1 MSLTLGRAPLA
12 HPPAGDRNFDLDLPD
27 TVLYMEDVFQRVRVY
42 LGGEKVA
49 DSARVRILH
58 QSDDVPRYCF
68 PAEDV
73 RMDLLEESGRG
84 ESEVKGPVT
93 YYTVAAGDGRAEDA
107 AWQHTGPPDSASFL
121 EGLVTFDWDAMDA
134 WFEEED
140 EVVVHPKDPYHRVDV
155 LRSTRRVRIA
165 LDGVE
170 LADSRRAV
178 VLLETSLP
186 PRFYL
191 PADDVAMDR
200 LEPSDTHT
208 RCPYKGVASY
218 YSVGTDEGLHE
229 DLVWYYPDAA
239 AHVERIAGR
248 LAFYNE
254 RVDLELDGQPQERPV
269 THFS

>member
-1 MSLTLGRAPLA
+1 MTLTLGTAPFA
-12 HPPAGDRNFDLDLPD
+12 HPPAGDRNFDVDLPD

-49 DSARVRILH
+49 DSTAVRMLH
-58 QSDDVPRYCF
+58 ETGSTPVYYF

-73 RMDLLEESGRG
+73 RMDLLEESGEG
-84 ESEVKGPVT
+84 EDEAKGPTT
-93 YYTVAAGDGRAEDA
+93 YYTVRAGDGRAEDA
-107 AWQHTGPPDSASFL
+107 AWRHTNPPESADFL
-121 EGLVTFDWDAMDA
+121 EGLVAFDWAAMDA

-155 LRSTRRVRIA
+155 LRSTRRVRIS
-165 LDGVE
+165 LDGE
-170 LADSRRAV
+170 LLADTPRAV

-186 PRFYL
+186 PRFYI
-191 PADDVAMDR
+191 PVEDVAMEK

-208 RCPYKGVASY
+208 RCPYKGTASY
-218 YSVGTDEGLHE
+218 YSVRTDEGLHE

-239 AHVERIAGR
+239 ADIDRIAEL

-254 RVDLELDGQPQERPV
+254 RVDLELDGEEVERPQ

>member
-1 MSLTLGRAPLA
+1 MSLVLGDAPLVR
-12 HPPAGDRNFDLDLPD
+12 PPAGDLNFALELPD

-49 DSARVRILH
+49 DSRRVRLLH
-58 QSDDVPRYCF
+58 ETDGTPVYYF
-68 PAEDV
+68 PTEDV
-73 RMDLLEESGRG
+73 RMDRLEQSGREESDA
-84 ESEVKGPVT
+84 KGP
-93 YYTVAAGDGRAEDA
+93 TVHHTVRVGDARAEGA
-107 AWQHTGPPDSASFL
+107 ARTHPDPPDSAGFL
-121 EGLVTFDWDAMDA
+121 RGRVAFEWDAMDA

-155 LRSTRRVRIA
+155 LRSTRRVRVS
-165 LDGVE
+165 LEGTL
-170 LADSRRAV
+170 LADTRRPV
-178 VLLETSLP
+178 ILLETSLP
-186 PRFYL
+186 PRFYI
-191 PADDVAMDR
+191 PVDDVVMDR

-218 YSVGTDEGLHE
+218 YSVRTDSGLHR

-239 AHVERIAGR
+239 AHVDRIAGL

-254 RVDLELDGQPQERPV
+254 RVDLELDGEARERPT